1 MANQSDV
8 VLIGAGIMS
17 GTLGTLIKEILPEQ
31 SITILKPKM
40 LWQQKVQMNGTMLVQ
55 GIQPYV
61 S

>member
-31 SITILKPKM
+31 SITIFEAQNAVATESSNE
-40 LWQQKVQMNGTMLVQ
+40 WHNA
-55 GIQPYV
+55 
-61 S
+61 